1 MTRLALGVLLWS
13 LTHFVPSLFA
23 APRGRLVARIGENPY
38 KGLFTLLIVLSLY
51 LIISGWKAAVPESL
65 YLPPP
70 WGRHL
75 TALLMVVAFV
85 LFFAPYPPNNIKRV
99 LRHPQLTG
107 VTLWGVGHLL
117 ANGETRSVVLF
128 GGLAV
133 WAILEM
139 LLINRRDG
147 AWNRPPPAPRRNDA
161 VLILAGVIAYIVLA
175 AAHRWLFGFSPFI

>member
-1 MTRLALGVLLWS
+1 
-13 LTHFVPSLFA
+13 
-23 APRGRLVARIGENPY
+23 
-38 KGLFTLLIVLSLY
+38 
-51 LIISGWKAAVPESL
+51 
-65 YLPPP
+65 
-70 WGRHL
+70 
-75 TALLMVVAFV
+75 
-85 LFFAPYPPNNIKRV
+85 
-99 LRHPQLTG
+99 
-107 VTLWGVGHLL
+107 LL